1 MLTDLE
7 KAIALRLAPLKD
19 HGLDVLN
26 SPHRCGGNA
35 RAIALFYFT
44 DQTAEASNNSCNQN
58 RDITLK
64 LEIQACDQRSHQVAY
79 PFVEAADILLH
90 EFEPKVGKV
99 GKFKFAS
106 VRYVPFEDKNGI
118 KWLYDMTFTIRQVR
132 CKVHEYQMEEAI
144 AFVFGNN

>member
-1 MLTDLE
+1 MSDLLTDLE

-19 HGLDVLN
+19 RGLDVLN

-44 DQTAEASNNSCNQN
+44 DQTAEAAGSCNQN

-90 EFEPKVGKV
+90 EYQPGVGKV
-99 GKFKFAS
+99 GALKFSS

-118 KWLYDMTFTIRQVR
+118 KWLYDLTFTLRQTR
-132 CKVHEYQMEEAI
+132 CKVRDVERAI
-144 AFVFGNN
+144 ADTFG